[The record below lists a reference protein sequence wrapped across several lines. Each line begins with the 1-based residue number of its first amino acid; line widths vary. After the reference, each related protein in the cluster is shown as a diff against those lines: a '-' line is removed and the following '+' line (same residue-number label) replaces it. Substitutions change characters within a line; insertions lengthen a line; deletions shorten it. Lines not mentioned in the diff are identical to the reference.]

1 MKHNQ
6 QYKLNIYQKL
16 YIFNKMDNLLYSLEN
31 RLYLNSLIEKKN
43 VALITTISSTISS
56 NKSSNNDNPS
66 NDLDTK
72 IKYLLID
79 NQYAKVHLWNPLN
92 PFANKK

>member
-1 MKHNQ
+1 M
-6 QYKLNIYQKL
+6 
-16 YIFNKMDNLLYSLEN
+16 YIFNKMDNLLFSLEN
-31 RLYLNSLIEKKN
+31 RLYLNSLVEKKN
-43 VALITTISSTISS
+43 VALITTISSTESII
-56 NKSSNNDNPS
+56 KPSNNQNQNSNPS
-66 NDLDTK
+66 NELDTK

>member
-6 QYKLNIYQKL
+6 QYKLNIYQEL
-16 YIFNKMDNLLYSLEN
+16 YIFNTMDNLLFSLEN
-31 RLYLNSLIEKKN
+31 RLYLNSLVEKKN
-43 VALITTISSTISS
+43 VALITTIIS
-56 NKSSNNDNPS
+56 NKSSNNANLS

>member
-1 MKHNQ
+1 
-6 QYKLNIYQKL
+6 
-16 YIFNKMDNLLYSLEN
+16 MDNLLYSLEN
-31 RLYLNSLIEKKN
+31 RLYLNSLVEKKN
-43 VALITTISSTISS
+43 VALITTIIS
-56 NKSSNNDNPS
+56 NKSSNNANLS